1 MRRACWERFPR
12 RHFQRK
18 PLVSNPTRAIP
29 ACITARAT
37 HVPWCMPGS
46 LTCGGGENVPGIPGA
61 CATYD
66 LTYLARGPCKNVLLI
81 SHDPVWRNPIPCY
94 DVGSAFS
101 LETFQFVSKLKL
113 TVSIEM
119 NFGTICCQFY
129 RFYSANHGNG
139 LTQLQ
144 LENMRKSLSYC
155 SPVRWS
161 EHAFGSPNRGLTH
174 DPNENW
180 QDTAQAQ
187 FLRNWLTYLV
197 NELLHGRRLENVM
210 RLTMVINKMVVYQ
223 WMLPDKFHTY
233 MYPQPTYSEIDVWN
247 INILY
252 VIAFSYNKFESTAW

>member
-1 MRRACWERFPR
+1 MHHDTC
-12 RHFQRK
+12 
-18 PLVSNPTRAIP
+18 V
-29 ACITARAT
+29 T

-81 SHDPVWRNPIPCY
+81 SHDPVWRNPIPCC

-113 TVSIEM
+113 TVSIEI
-119 NFGTICCQFY
+119 NLGTICYQFH
-129 RFYSANHGNG
+129 RFSSANHGNG

-144 LENMRKSLSYC
+144 LENMRKSLSHC

-161 EHAFGSPNRGLTH
+161 QHAFGSPNRGLTH
-174 DPNENW
+174 DQNENW
-180 QDTAQAQ
+180 QETAQAQ

-197 NELLHGRRLENVM
+197 HVEWVIAWAEPWNFM
-210 RLTMVINKMVVYQ
+210 RLTMVITNKCFLTNFTQTLNRRAVRSM
-223 WMLPDKFHTY
+223 F
-233 MYPQPTYSEIDVWN
+233 
-247 INILY
+247 
-252 VIAFSYNKFESTAW
+252 